1 MNTTARVLVEA
12 AEKSGAPVAAP
23 SPLQDMLAAT
33 RSFATEDIRKS
44 WIAVLVVLA
53 CDALAIRLTL
63 ADWPL
68 GIRIFASVA
77 FALLMVRTFVIFHDY
92 EHGAILRNSRAADV
106 LMTLVGMTFL
116 RSPAEWRRS
125 HNFHH
130 SNNAKLAT
138 SSVGSFPTKTT
149 AEWAGM
155 TPKQKLGYKIVRS
168 PWVIVFAYVT
178 CFLLE
183 GLKKI
188 FSRDWTLRLQA
199 LFAVSL
205 HVALLGVAARAG
217 ASTLLLSVVVPYSIA
232 CALGAYLF
240 YVQHNFVGVGFK
252 SEEEWTYDY
261 AALKSSSCLSCGPI
275 VHWFT
280 ANIGYHHIHHL
291 NHKIPFYRLPE
302 AMKAHAF
309 LREPV
314 FVKLTLNDIRASLR
328 LKLWDA
334 EKREMVGFREVP
346 S

>member
-1 MNTTARVLVEA
+1 MTTTARVLCEA
-12 AEKSGAPVAAP
+12 AEASELTLPNPDA
-23 SPLQDMLAAT
+23 SPLQDMMAAT
-33 RSFATEDIRKS
+33 RSFVAEDVRKS
-44 WIAVLVVLA
+44 WTEILVVLA
-53 CDALAIRLTL
+53 CDLAALRLTL
-63 ADWPL
+63 NDLPL
-68 GIRIFASVA
+68 GVRVLASVA
-77 FALLMVRTFVIFHDY
+77 LALLMVRTFVIFHDY
-92 EHGAILRNSRAADV
+92 EHGAILRNSRIADV
-106 LMTLVGMTFL
+106 LMPVVGMAFL

-130 SNNAKLAT
+130 GHNAKLAT

-149 AEWAGM
+149 AEWAAM

-188 FSRDWTLRLQA
+188 FSSDWTLRIQA
-199 LFAVSL
+199 L
-205 HVALLGVAARAG
+205 VAILIHATLVWVAARQG
-217 ASTLLLSVVVPYSIA
+217 VSTLILSVLVPYFIA
-232 CALGAYLF
+232 CAVGAYLF

-275 VHWFT
+275 VHWIT
-280 ANIGYHHIHHL
+280 ANIGYHHVHHL

-309 LREPV
+309 LQEPV
-314 FVKLTLNDIRASLR
+314 FVKLTLKDIRASLR

-334 EKREMVGFREVP
+334 EKCEMVGF
-346 S
+346 